1 MKKTIIFTALF
12 IFVLALL
19 PILGNKFVKEK
30 LDTKI
35 ETLKANGIES
45 KNSIEKLTYLN
56 SSRHYEFVLSD
67 MDKFLNY
74 LSHYSDKQL
83 SPHTSAMLMGT
94 VIGVDLNYSNFPF
107 SEAVSIDIYPLSFSD
122 EIMKELE
129 RKDKIF
135 FEYIENFLMQKGILY
150 HINYN
155 IATESFGGYIK
166 DIDERQTMSNASE
179 LVVKL
184 TKATFKGEG
193 GFITPS
199 SLQMNIDKI
208 VINMIKAN
216 QNISIDL
223 DKFSST
229 SIFNSKTTYLTSSK
243 INSLSIDVDG
253 IVNNSGSLKISDM
266 DMNIV
271 SNTEEKKAK
280 FNLKSSFSK
289 MFVESNKLNFIAS
302 NFNSDLKLFDL
313 DKNSLEELRVLIS
326 KSKSGN
332 SIYLNK
338 EIRDSSIKLLSK
350 GLKFDIKDFSIK
362 NIKIDND
369 DLKGFKIDSKIILK
383 EEMNLVKNIGYN
395 PFYLSKNLDLD
406 FNLKVSKKIFSKVSS
421 TFPMTMFAYS
431 YAKEDMDDLIFE
443 IRFNNNKLSVNG
455 KALGN

>member
-35 ETLKANGIES
+35 EILKANGIES
-45 KNSIEKLTYLN
+45 RNSIEKLTYLN

-67 MDKFLNY
+67 MDKFSNY

-83 SPHTSAMLMGT
+83 PPHTSAMLMGT

-107 SEAVSIDIYPLSFSD
+107 SEAVSVDIYPLSFSD

-129 RKDKIF
+129 TRDKNF
-135 FEYIENFLMQKGILY
+135 FEYIKTFLMQKGILY

-166 DIDERQTMSNASE
+166 DIDEQQTMSNASE

-208 VINMIKAN
+208 VINMTKAN

-223 DKFSST
+223 NKFSST
-229 SIFNSKTTYLTSSK
+229 SIFNSKTTYLSSAK
-243 INSLSIDVDG
+243 INSLSINVDD
-253 IVNNSGSLKISDM
+253 IVTNSGSLKILDM

-280 FNLKSSFSK
+280 FNLKSSFP
-289 MFVESNKLNFIAS
+289 L
-302 NFNSDLKLFDL
+302 
-313 DKNSLEELRVLIS
+313 
-326 KSKSGN
+326 
-332 SIYLNK
+332 
-338 EIRDSSIKLLSK
+338 
-350 GLKFDIKDFSIK
+350 
-362 NIKIDND
+362 
-369 DLKGFKIDSKIILK
+369 
-383 EEMNLVKNIGYN
+383 LVK
-395 PFYLSKNLDLD
+395 
-406 FNLKVSKKIFSKVSS
+406 
-421 TFPMTMFAYS
+421 
-431 YAKEDMDDLIFE
+431 
-443 IRFNNNKLSVNG
+443 
-455 KALGN
+455 